1 MQPHSSTTPF
11 GRRSLTLA
19 HVATQA
25 TAKARP
31 PDKAVHKW
39 QVFRAIC
46 TAKARIGVSERALAV
61 LDALLSFHPE
71 TTLSGEGLIVFPSN
85 QQLALRAHG
94 MPPATLRRHLAALV
108 DCGLIIRRDSPN
120 GKRFARKGQGGTIEM
135 AFGFD
140 LGPLVARAEE
150 FEAWAEEVRAEER
163 ALRLVRERIT
173 LCRRDIA
180 KMIATGVEEGV
191 PTRRA
196 GRGPSDW
203 TEVHGL
209 YRSILDRIPRTAARE
224 ELEPIANDLT
234 LLAAE
239 ILTLLESHVK
249 TSNSSASESQTERH
263 IQNSNPNPLIDLEPG
278 SQESRGHEVRASRGT
293 LETSTTG
300 ISPRDGA
307 RGLPGY
313 RGLRQGRNFELARF
327 AGDCGGGAL
336 DAGDQSQRLGGG
348 AIGHGGTARRDRRRR
363 DPAAR
368 RGNHQRRRLPQGTD
382 AKSRG
387 RRIHPRADADG
398 VDRQQETRKEEGY
411 LLKSEQR
418 RANSTS
424 SSPSTERRSS
434 PSSNCMKRWR
444 AARRA
449 TSCAA

>member
-1 MQPHSSTTPF
+1 MQSHVSTTPF

-46 TAKARIGVSERALAV
+46 TAKARIGVSERALAI

-85 QQLALRAHG
+85 EQLALRAHG

-120 GKRFARKGQGGTIEM
+120 GKRFARKGRGGTVEM

-140 LGPLVARAEE
+140 LSPLVARAEE
-150 FEAWAEEVRAEER
+150 FEAWAEGVQAEER

-180 KMIATGVEEGV
+180 KMIATGIEEGV
-191 PTRRA
+191 PIRRA
-196 GRGPSDW
+196 GQGPSDW
-203 TEVHGL
+203 TEIHGL

-249 TSNSSASESQTERH
+249 SSNSSASESQTERH
-263 IQNSNPNPLIDLEPG
+263 IQNSNPNSLIDLEPG
-278 SQESRGHEVRASRGT
+278 SQESRGPKSEPHAEPSRPPQQGFPLGMVLDACPDIVDYAEGGIANWRDLQAT
-293 LETSTTG
+293 ATVVCSMLG
-300 ISPRDGA
+300 ISPSAWEAAQSVMG
-307 RGLPGY
+307 
-313 RGLRQGRNFELARF
+313 EL
-327 AGDCGGGAL
+327 
-336 DAGDQSQRLGGG
+336 
-348 AIGHGGTARRDRRRR
+348 
-363 DPAAR
+363 PAAIVVAAIL
-368 RGNHQRRRLPQGTD
+368 QRATAITSAGGYLRELTRKAEAGEFSLGPMLM
-382 AKSRG
+382 ALIG
-387 RRIHPRADADG
+387 RRKR
-398 VDRQQETRKEEGY
+398 EK
-411 LLKSEQR
+411 R
-418 RANSTS
+418 RA
-424 SSPSTERRSS
+424 
-434 PSSNCMKRWR
+434 
-444 AARRA
+444 
-449 TSCAA
+449 